1 MELTFFFAGLERTS
15 SLATGICLL
24 SVGVGFLCA
33 GAVSMKTGV
42 GLLSPG
48 VWIFYKGLVCNPLD
62 SNIDIPP
69 CMPYIEEWCFNYKTC
84 YSRDGIGTKE

>member
-1 MELTFFFAGLERTS
+1 MFAGLEQTS

-33 GAVSMKTGV
+33 GAVSMKNGV

-48 VWIFYKGLVCNPLD
+48 VWVFCKDLVCNPSD
-62 SNIDIPP
+62 SNIVVFPLHALCRRIV
-69 CMPYIEEWCFNYKTC
+69 IQL
-84 YSRDGIGTKE
+84 